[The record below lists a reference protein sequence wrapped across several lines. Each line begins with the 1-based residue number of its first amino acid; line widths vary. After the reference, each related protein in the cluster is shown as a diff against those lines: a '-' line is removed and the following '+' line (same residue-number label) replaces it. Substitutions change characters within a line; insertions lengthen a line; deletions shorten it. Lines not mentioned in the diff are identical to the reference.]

1 MLAGAGRSQETRGR
15 RAREP
20 GRRQAAGW
28 LGWGRVG
35 VSLSQLSV
43 VCRCRPSAVIQYL
56 SVGFCHVF
64 TCLPGRALPGC
75 GPRCVRR
82 PCKARP
88 CFAVGPPARSCW
100 AGCSR
105 CLGFYALLLWLWLPF
120 VLAP

>member
-15 RAREP
+15 REGTRPPAGSWLAGLGP
-20 GRRQAAGW
+20 SGRQSQPVVCC
-28 LGWGRVG
+28 L
-35 VSLSQLSV
+35 SLSA
-43 VCRCRPSAVIQYL
+43 SAVIQYL